1 MTLAKLEVMIHLVE
15 TMVLAGAAKA
25 VVGALGVVAV
35 KAKGVETKAL
45 VVKMKQKV
53 HVGLSEPGGP
63 GGNEPS
69 SPQILADTVT
79 LFQSGGQIMP
89 NTILLPPHLPPPPP
103 PPGFSDLL

>member
-15 TMVLAGAAKA
+15 AMVLAGAEAA
-25 VVGALGVVAV
+25 GALGVVAA

-63 GGNEPS
+63 GGNEPP
-69 SPQILADTVT
+69 SPQIMAVTVT
-79 LFQSGGQIMP
+79 LFQSGG
-89 NTILLPPHLPPPPP
+89 
-103 PPGFSDLL
+103 